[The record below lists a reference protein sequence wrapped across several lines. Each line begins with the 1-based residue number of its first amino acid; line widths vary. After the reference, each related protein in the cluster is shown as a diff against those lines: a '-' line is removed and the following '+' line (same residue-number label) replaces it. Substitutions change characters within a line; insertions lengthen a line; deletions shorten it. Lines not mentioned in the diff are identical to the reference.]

1 MAERLD
7 RGHPAVTNPRRA
19 GWFSPKTLLWLLP
32 LAFLGVFFFLPLGK
46 ILLAAM
52 QAALDKGFSL
62 SALSQLTRPL
72 WFTTWQAALST
83 LLTLLIGLPAAY
95 VFSHYSFAGKR
106 LLRVLTTL
114 PFILPTVVAVAGF
127 TALLGPRG
135 LLNLWL
141 MALLHLTTPPITF
154 MNTLW
159 GILLVHVFYNTTIIL
174 RVVGSAWSQLDPRW
188 EQTAR
193 VLGASRGQALREV
206 TLPLLRPS
214 ILAATLLVF
223 LFDFTSFG
231 VILMVGGPYFA
242 TLEVAIYQQTLSLF
256 NLPLA
261 GLLAVTQL
269 ICTFI
274 ITSIY
279 SRVNG
284 LRRIPLLPSLTAE
297 TARPLKTWGERVG
310 VTAMNT
316 LLTLLLVS
324 PMLALA
330 VRSFLRLGAD
340 QGERGVFQSGFT
352 LQYYKQLFINSSQSI
367 FYVPPASAA
376 LNSLLYAVA
385 TVLLSLTLGTLAVY
399 AMFYNQ
405 KFRRWLDPL
414 ITLPLGASAVTLGLG
429 FILTF
434 TRAPFDARHFPLL
447 IPIAHAL
454 VATPF
459 VVRTLQPTLNSIPDS
474 LRQAAGVLGASP
486 LRVWRHVDVPL
497 LKRSALVA
505 AIFAFTISLGEFGAT
520 SFLARPENPTLPV
533 AIYRYISMPG
543 ELNYGQALAMSTILL
558 VLCGLAIFLL
568 ERLQPQGSNEI

>member
-1 MAERLD
+1 M
-7 RGHPAVTNPRRA
+7 
-19 GWFSPKTLLWLLP
+19 LLWLMP
-32 LAFLGVFFFLPLGK
+32 LAFLAVFFFLPLAK
-46 ILLAAM
+46 ILIAAAGSAFEKGLGLASFR
-52 QAALDKGFSL
+52 QALA
-62 SALSQLTRPL
+62 PL
-72 WFTTWQAALST
+72 WFTTWQATVST
-83 LLTLLIGLPAAY
+83 VLTLLLGLPAAY
-95 VFSHYSFAGKR
+95 LYSHYDFKGKR
-106 LLRVLTTL
+106 LMRVLTTL

-135 LLNLWL
+135 LLNLGL
-141 MALLHLTTPPITF
+141 MKLFGLAAPPIPF

-159 GILLVHVFYNTTIIL
+159 GILLVHVFYNTTIVI

-193 VLGASRGQALREV
+193 VLGASKEQALREV

-214 ILAATLLVF
+214 ILAAALLVF

-231 VILMVGGPYFA
+231 VILMVGGPYFT

-261 GLLAVTQL
+261 GILAVTQL
-269 ICTFI
+269 LCTFI

-279 SRVNG
+279 SKVNG
-284 LRRIPLLPSLTAE
+284 SRRVPLMPRLDSEALQSVRT
-297 TARPLKTWGERVG
+297 LKEKLA

-316 LLTLLLVS
+316 LLVLLLVA

-330 VRSFLRLGAD
+330 LRSFLRLAAD
-340 QGERGVFQSGFT
+340 QGNRGSFTSGFT
-352 LQYYKQLFINSSQSI
+352 LQYYTQLFVNSNQSI

-376 LNSLLYAVA
+376 LNSLGYALL
-385 TVLLSLTLGTLAVY
+385 TVVFSLVLGMLTVY
-399 AMFYNQ
+399 AMFHNQ
-405 KFRRWLDPL
+405 RIRRWLDAL

-429 FILTF
+429 FVLTF
-434 TRAPFDARHFPLL
+434 NRAPLDVRHFPLL

-459 VVRTLQPTLNSIPDS
+459 VVRSLQPALNSIPDS
-474 LRQAAGVLGASP
+474 LREAAGVLGASP
-486 LRVWRHVDVPL
+486 LNVWRRVDLPL
-497 LKRSALVA
+497 LRRSLLVA

-520 SFLARPENPTLPV
+520 SFLARPETPTLPV

-543 ELNYGQALAMSTILL
+543 ELNYGQALAMSTLLL
-558 VLCGLAIFLL
+558 VLCGLSIFLL
-568 ERLQPQGSNEI
+568 EKLQPEGTNEI